1 MRKSYKIC
9 RILLFVFSAAVVI
22 MPCNRGTSNISFAD
36 DVVSHHK
43 EKPTPTRSLM
53 QVISSHTS
61 RMLDAIMNGDYDTV
75 IKESNAVTEKSET
88 LLKNF
93 FPEGGQVGEWFK
105 ETGKYPGKP
114 EEVNAVKEDFEK
126 YVKVVIDASK
136 NIAETSKKYNI
147 VETYKSFDA
156 MLQKACFSCHETFR
170 PKWPEWPEWMRITG
184 G

>member
-1 MRKSYKIC
+1 MIPYNIG
-9 RILLFVFSAAVVI
+9 I
-22 MPCNRGTSNISFAD
+22 SNISFAD

-61 RMLDAIMNGDYDTV
+61 RMLDAIMNGDYNTV

-88 LLKNF
+88 ILKNF

-105 ETGKYPGKP
+105 ETGKDPGKP

-126 YVKVVIDASK
+126 YAKTVIDASK
-136 NIAETSKKYNI
+136 NITETSKKYNI